1 MFYSIPDTLLNHMIQ
16 LFQMPSPSSLLGSLL
31 LVCAV
36 LTITSRA
43 SSIMTDDVEP
53 PQLLTRQLR
62 SFPYSVSF
70 YRMLGHDR
78 QLRPYYG
85 VNDEVAALIDSM
97 NSDNVANEDVF
108 PTRPRRSDGLRGYA
122 CRFKFCR
129 IYDA

>member
-1 MFYSIPDTLLNHMIQ
+1 ML
-16 LFQMPSPSSLLGSLL
+16 SPSSLLGSLL
-31 LVCAV
+31 IVCAV
-36 LTITSRA
+36 LTTTSRA
-43 SSIMTDDVEP
+43 STILSDDVAAP
-53 PQLLTRQLR
+53 PQYLQRQLR

-97 NSDNVANEDVF
+97 NNDIGSVGAASEEVY

>member
-62 SFPYSVSF
+62 VNFWGRVVRSHVLQLDFSIFRVSLTR
-70 YRMLGHDR
+70 YRSI
-78 QLRPYYG
+78 
-85 VNDEVAALIDSM
+85 E
-97 NSDNVANEDVF
+97 
-108 PTRPRRSDGLRGYA
+108 
-122 CRFKFCR
+122 C
-129 IYDA
+129 